1 MKDLK
6 TALVP
11 LHHNIYSFSF
21 QHLLKA
27 LFLYFLSIVKNL
39 YGLKIIRNSVDL
51 VLHETSSC
59 LSLTSNPLPS
69 SFLLFSFVPFGAGNA

>member
-1 MKDLK
+1 MKYLK

-27 LFLYFLSIVKNL
+27 LFLYFLPILKNL
-39 YGLKIIRNSVDL
+39 YGLKIIRNSVAL
-51 VLHETSSC
+51 VLQKKNF
-59 LSLTSNPLPS
+59 LPLEPY
-69 SFLLFSFVPFGAGNA
+69 L

>member
-27 LFLYFLSIVKNL
+27 LFLYFLSIVKNP

-51 VLHETSSC
+51 VLHKTSYC
-59 LSLTSNPLPS
+59 LNLTSNLLPS
-69 SFLLFSFVPFGAGNA
+69 SFLLFSFVPFGARNV